1 MFKAFRILILLLILV
16 GVAYGTWRTKMRS
29 VEWKY
34 DLPVNMYLVNGDGSE
49 NCSEVFKQPDG
60 G

>member
-1 MFKAFRILILLLILV
+1 MFKAFRILILLLILI
-16 GVAYGTWRTKMRS
+16 GVAFGTWRTKTRS

-49 NCSEVFKQPDG
+49 NVDEVFAQPDG